1 MELAIRELKMNEA
14 TTVIDYDGE
23 DPYQMIQVHDYKN
36 VSFLRLDSGVKK
48 ASTATVKTFGTVY
61 PELLSKKY
69 FVNVP
74 WFMQWVYGFI
84 KGFIAPKT
92 FKKLNTIANGAELAK
107 DFGEY
112 GYNLPPLYGGKGY
125 VLDAQGLA
133 PRLVPNERLEQSN
146 VAHRDLT
153 VFTEQSEAGPSG
165 TQGDAKALEEPEA
178 AARAK

>member
-1 MELAIRELKMNEA
+1 
-14 TTVIDYDGE
+14 
-23 DPYQMIQVHDYKN
+23 MIQVHDYKN

-48 ASTATVKTFGTVY
+48 ASTGTVKTFGTVY

-74 WFMQWVYGFI
+74 WFMTWVYSFV

-107 DFGEY
+107 EFGEY

-125 VLDAQGLA
+125 VLDAQGVA
-133 PRLVPNERLEQSN
+133 PRLVPNERLGEPE
-146 VAHRDLT
+146 VGLRDLRD
-153 VFTEQSEAGPSG
+153 FSEDPETGPSA
-165 TQGDAKALEEPEA
+165 TQRDAKASEEQTA
-178 AARAK
+178 TTAN